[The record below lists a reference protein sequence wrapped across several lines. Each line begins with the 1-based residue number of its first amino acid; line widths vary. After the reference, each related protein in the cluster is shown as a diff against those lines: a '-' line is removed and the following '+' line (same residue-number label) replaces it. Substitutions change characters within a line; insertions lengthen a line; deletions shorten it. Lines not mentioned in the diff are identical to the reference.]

1 LDENMTSCSSSVQF
15 SFCEEG
21 RNQVAQRLFTTL
33 ASKYDYLSSGLYR
46 AVFKMRGDRVL
57 KIPLNEAG
65 EFCNDG
71 EGSIIHDT
79 CARGKWLEIDGFV
92 CVMQEYVEDASL
104 SAIKARF
111 GRIPDWVAGVDSA
124 QVGFTRSGQL
134 KAYDF
139 VHP

>member
-1 LDENMTSCSSSVQF
+1 MIPCSSNVQF
-15 SFCEEG
+15 SFCDED
-21 RNQVAQRLFTTL
+21 RNKAAQRLL
-33 ASKYDYLSSGLYR
+33 AKLAGKYDYLSSGHYR

-57 KIPLNEAG
+57 KVPLSEAG

-71 EGSIIHDT
+71 EGSIIDDT
-79 CARGKWLEIDGFV
+79 CARGKWLQIDGFI

-104 SAIKARF
+104 SAIRSRL
-111 GRIPDWVAGVDSA
+111 GRLPDWVAGVDSA

>member
-1 LDENMTSCSSSVQF
+1 M
-15 SFCEEG
+15 
-21 RNQVAQRLFTTL
+21 
-33 ASKYDYLSSGLYR
+33 ASKYGYLSSGTYR
-46 AVFKMRGDRVL
+46 AVFKMRGDHVL

-71 EGSIIHDT
+71 EGSIIDET

-104 SAIKARF
+104 SAIKARL
-111 GRIPDWVAGVDSA
+111 GRLPDWIAGVDSA